1 MVGSKR
7 PATRASARKGAAPSV
22 PTGGEIYQDMLAE
35 AGVNSRVRSSPER
48 PLKRR
53 RAGPS
58 RVISEP
64 GKTPEVASKQT
75 EPSKAPPVQVADKEE
90 EEVDDDEGEDIEF
103 EDVALPQPTMQTMEL
118 ESDDDEDEDIMFE
131 DVDFTA
137 PLQDLGKPEEPKSLE
152 LNLTAHQSSTAQV
165 KKAAERRKP
174 ISREERKTRMDIHKM
189 HLLCL
194 LSHAARRNHWCN
206 DGKVQDYLRPH
217 LTDKTVNYLTP
228 GAHLPQFGRTESLKT
243 GLKQAEGVW
252 KTKYEVTE
260 RGLRRALWAEDLDQ
274 LKDVGPAHNREV
286 SADRCTV

>member
-1 MVGSKR
+1 
-7 PATRASARKGAAPSV
+7 V

-35 AGVNSRVRSSPER
+35 AGVNSQDRSSPER

-64 GKTPEVASKQT
+64 GKTSEATSRQQ
-75 EPSKAPPVQVADKEE
+75 EPGKAPPAQVTDKEE
-90 EEVDDDEGEDIEF
+90 DDDDEDEDIEF

-118 ESDDDEDEDIMFE
+118 ESDDDDDDDDDENIMFE

-152 LNLTAHQSSTAQV
+152 LNLTAHQTSTAQV
-165 KKAAERRKP
+165 KKVSERRRP
-174 ISREERKTRMDIHKM
+174 ISREERKIRMDIHKT

-260 RGLRRALWAEDLDQ
+260 RGLRRALWAEDPEQ
-274 LKDVGPAHNREV
+274 LKDVSPAHDREV
-286 SADRCTV
+286 STDRFTV

>member
-1 MVGSKR
+1 MVGRKR
-7 PATRASARKGAAPSV
+7 PATRASARRGAAATV

-35 AGVNSRVRSSPER
+35 AGVNSRDRSSPER

-58 RVISEP
+58 RARPEP
-64 GKTPEVASKQT
+64 GNPSEAAPQQA
-75 EPSKAPPVQVADKEE
+75 EPSKAPPAQVADKEE
-90 EEVDDDEGEDIEF
+90 DDDEDEDIEF

-118 ESDDDEDEDIMFE
+118 ESDDDDEDEDIVFE

-174 ISREERKTRMDIHKM
+174 ISREERKTRMDVHKT

-206 DGKVQDYLRPH
+206 DGKVQDHLRPH

-243 GLKQAEGVW
+243 GLKQAESVW

-260 RGLRRALWAEDLDQ
+260 RGLRRALWAEDPEQ
-274 LKDVGPAHNREV
+274 LKDVSLVLSRKI